1 MFGSFGNRRPAA
13 ETPPSAAT
21 ATAGVPA
28 AARGGGRFARR
39 APAPEPPANASVP
52 MPAATGGLVPVEPPE
67 AAAADPGVDAD
78 SAEYIALKVRLHQKL
93 LEVMNLSAIDK
104 MQPEQFR
111 LEIGE
116 LVRDQ
121 LNAERVMVNQ
131 QERAQ
136 LVDDI
141 LDEILGLG
149 PIEPLL
155 KDPSVSDI
163 LVNTSKSVY
172 VERRGRLERTTVTFK
187 DDRHLL
193 RIINKI
199 VSAIGRRIDESSPLV
214 DARLADGSRVNAVCA
229 PIAVDGPL
237 LSIRK
242 FSRTPIHLERM
253 IEIGSLVPPMAA
265 LLKAVVEG
273 RLNVIIS
280 GGTGSGKTTMLNAM
294 SRFIGRTERIVT
306 IEDAAELQLQQPH
319 VARMET
325 RPPNIEGK
333 GEIAQR
339 ELLKNALRMRPDRI
353 IVGECRGGE
362 AFDMLQA
369 MNTGHDGSMT
379 TVHANTC
386 RDAISRIEQM
396 VGMAGFDLPL
406 RTIRQQV
413 ASAIDV
419 IVQVERM
426 SDGKRRM
433 VSLSEVVGMEGEI
446 VTMQEIFRFKRESTD
461 SDGTIH
467 GHFWATGI
475 RPTFLPDLEA
485 RGIQL
490 DSRTFS
496 PDMPLG

>member
-1 MFGSFGNRRPAA
+1 
-13 ETPPSAAT
+13 
-21 ATAGVPA
+21 
-28 AARGGGRFARR
+28 
-39 APAPEPPANASVP
+39 
-52 MPAATGGLVPVEPPE
+52 
-67 AAAADPGVDAD
+67 
-78 SAEYIALKVRLHQKL
+78 
-93 LEVMNLSAIDK
+93 
-104 MQPEQFR
+104 
-111 LEIGE
+111 
-116 LVRDQ
+116 
-121 LNAERVMVNQ
+121 
-131 QERAQ
+131 
-136 LVDDI
+136 
-141 LDEILGLG
+141 
-149 PIEPLL
+149 
-155 KDPSVSDI
+155 
-163 LVNTSKSVY
+163 
-172 VERRGRLERTTVTFK
+172 
-187 DDRHLL
+187 
-193 RIINKI
+193 
-199 VSAIGRRIDESSPLV
+199 
-214 DARLADGSRVNAVCA
+214 
-229 PIAVDGPL
+229 
-237 LSIRK
+237 
-242 FSRTPIHLERM
+242 
-253 IEIGSLVPPMAA
+253 MAA

-294 SRFIGRTERIVT
+294 SRFIGRAERIVT

-325 RPPNIEGK
+325 RPPNIEGR

-413 ASAIDV
+413 SSAVDV

-426 SDGKRRM
+426 SDGRRRM

-461 SDGTIH
+461 ADGTIH

-485 RGIQL
+485 RGIHM
-490 DSRTFS
+490 DARTFS

>member
-1 MFGSFGNRRPAA
+1 MFRSFSNRRVNGASHG
-13 ETPPSAAT
+13 ESAFSAS
-21 ATAGVPA
+21 
-28 AARGGGRFARR
+28 GGRFGAPPPVVEEPSGLSLPSGPASPPTARTDDGEDDD
-39 APAPEPPANASVP
+39 P
-52 MPAATGGLVPVEPPE
+52 L
-67 AAAADPGVDAD
+67 AAAAGVTQQDVTP
-78 SAEYIALKVRLHQKL
+78 EYTALKVSLHQKL
-93 LEVMNLSAIDK
+93 LEVMNLGAIDK

-111 LEIGE
+111 HEIGL
-116 LVRDQ
+116 LVTD
-121 LNAERVMVNQ
+121 LLSGERVVVNQ

-163 LVNTSKSVY
+163 LVNGFQKVY
-172 VERRGRLERTTVTFK
+172 VERRGRLERTVVAFK

-199 VSAIGRRIDESSPLV
+199 VSAVGRRIDESSPLV

-242 FSRTPIHLERM
+242 FSRTPIHMERM
-253 IEIGSLVPPMAA
+253 VEIGSLTPQIAE
-265 LLKAVVEG
+265 LLQAVVKG

-319 VARMET
+319 IARMET

-386 RDAISRIEQM
+386 RDAVSRIEQM
-396 VGMAGFDLPL
+396 VGMAGLDLPL
-406 RTIRQQV
+406 KTIRSQIAAAV
-413 ASAIDV
+413 DV

-426 SDGKRRM
+426 SDGKRRL
-433 VSLSEVVGMEGEI
+433 VSVHEIVGMESDV
-446 VTMQEIFRFKRESTD
+446 VTMQEIFHFRRESTD

-467 GHFWATGI
+467 GHYWATGI

-485 RGIQL
+485 RGIYLNPQ
-490 DSRTFS
+490 TFS
-496 PDMPLG
+496 PDRPLQ

>member
-1 MFGSFGNRRPAA
+1 MFGSFSTRKTDGD
-13 ETPPSAAT
+13 T
-21 ATAGVPA
+21 ATALSSP
-28 AARGGGRFARR
+28 ARGGGRFARR
-39 APAPEPPANASVP
+39 APLPDAPSNASL
-52 MPAATGGLVPVEPPE
+52 PASAAQFE
-67 AAAADPGVDAD
+67 AAPVADTSEGDTP
-78 SAEYIALKVRLHQKL
+78 EYIALKVRLHQKL
-93 LEVMNLSAIDK
+93 LEVMNLGAIEK

-111 LEIGE
+111 REIGE
-116 LVRDQ
+116 LIRDQ
-121 LNAERVMVNQ
+121 LTTERVMVNQ

-155 KDPSVSDI
+155 KDPTVSDI
-163 LVNTSKSVY
+163 LVNTSQSVY
-172 VERRGRLERTTVTFK
+172 VERRGRLERTSVTFK

-242 FSRTPIHLERM
+242 FSRTPIHVERM
-253 IEIGSLVPPMAA
+253 VEIGSLVPPMAA

-294 SRFIGRTERIVT
+294 SRFIGRAERIVT

-325 RPPNIEGK
+325 RPPNIEGR

-413 ASAIDV
+413 SSAVDV

-426 SDGKRRM
+426 SDGRRRM

-461 SDGTIH
+461 ADGTIH

-485 RGIQL
+485 RGIHM
-490 DSRTFS
+490 DARTFS